1 MILKS
6 SSKLILLFE
15 VAVESLD
22 LHVVVLKSPWVR
34 ELMQRE
40 SGYVACEQRCSWKS
54 ILTILPAMY
63 VALTGSSR
71 TGSHPEQMPWA
82 RLLVSFQEISK
93 HIFPARSRT
102 IMHSTSS
109 GNLTSNVDESGR

>member
-6 SSKLILLFE
+6 SIKLILLFE

-71 TGSHPEQMPWA
+71 TGSHPEQ
-82 RLLVSFQEISK
+82 RSCHGRDFSSSSK
-93 HIFPARSRT
+93 KFRSIYCLEDRVQSCT
-102 IMHSTSS
+102 VPHQAI
-109 GNLTSNVDESGR
+109 